1 MQAKAAYLRSLA
13 QAVQDIYNLPALH
26 VQTAH
31 VSIDFGLDLWRG
43 DVEVFA
49 VISESQARR
58 CFAWIA
64 ANGTTVVLESS
75 LGVKSPE
82 DAVLCFHNRPG
93 STESVHT
100 ISFTPDRESF
110 APRSSAVAHAPWMP
124 LGLRQT
130 PFPPSPA
137 ETRGILKKSPLC

>member
-1 MQAKAAYLRSLA
+1 MQAKAAYLQSLA

-31 VSIDFGLDLWRG
+31 VSVDFGFDLWRG

-49 VISESQARR
+49 LISESQARR
-58 CFAWIA
+58 CFAWLA
-64 ANGTTVVLESS
+64 ANGITVVLESP

-82 DAVLCFHNRPG
+82 DAVRCFHNRPG

-100 ISFTPDRESF
+100 ISSTRDCESF
-110 APRSSAVAHAPWMP
+110 ARRSLAVDCAPWMP
-124 LGLRQT
+124 LGPRQT
-130 PFPPSPA
+130 PFPPSPT
-137 ETRGILKKSPLC
+137 ETE